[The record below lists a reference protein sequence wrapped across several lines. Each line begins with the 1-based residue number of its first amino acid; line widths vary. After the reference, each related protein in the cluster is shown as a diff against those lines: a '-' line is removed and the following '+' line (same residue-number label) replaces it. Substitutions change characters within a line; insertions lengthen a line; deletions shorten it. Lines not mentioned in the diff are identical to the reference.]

1 MFKEYGYAE
10 AMCLRSF
17 VSGVSFPKSVSP
29 EQSLNKKAPLFVHG
43 ICLRRSLVPQKP
55 CERGA
60 ISKVGAPKQSLNKI
74 EPLFVQGIRLR
85 RSLVPQKPCGGGVI
99 LKTGILEQNTGTL
112 CSRISLTGRADACD
126 GKADTHGTHSGL
138 PCLRKHPRHKWYEP
152 AHHLPP

>member
-1 MFKEYGYAE
+1 MEYAYAE

-29 EQSLNKKAPLFVHG
+29 EQSLNKKAPLFV
-43 ICLRRSLVPQKP
+43 
-55 CERGA
+55 
-60 ISKVGAPKQSLNKI
+60 
-74 EPLFVQGIRLR
+74 QGIRLR
-85 RSLVPQKPCGGGVI
+85 RSHVPQKPCGGGAI
-99 LKTGILEQNTGTL
+99 SKTGILEQNTGTL

-152 AHHLPP
+152 AHHLPHEISTEHLITVPATDKKSGPMGAAL